1 MRSGIHT
8 QNLSW
13 PGKKLNLPDPEPAAN
28 FMYPDLFAYR
38 KSYIDNR
45 MRTFSALL
53 FFICLLPAPA
63 LAAMQRVVDVA
74 NGDTIMIGSLHGG
87 DRARVRLHGIACP
100 EMNQP
105 YGQAAKTYI
114 LRLVRNKLVDV
125 EPAPQGKDQYG
136 RVVAIVHVPGAG
148 VLQELLLQEGLAWV
162 YPQHC
167 KNCGAWEAMQAQAR
181 REKKGLWA
189 GENPVPP
196 WQWRKAQKKK

>member
-1 MRSGIHT
+1 MVTLSSLNMGGRLGPAKIIMRILYT
-8 QNLSW
+8 L
-13 PGKKLNLPDPEPAAN
+13 
-28 FMYPDLFAYR
+28 
-38 KSYIDNR
+38 
-45 MRTFSALL
+45 LL
-53 FFICLLPAPA
+53 FLVLLPAIA
-63 LAAMQRVVDVA
+63 HAAMQRVVDVT
-74 NGDTIMIGSLHGG
+74 NGDTIIIGSLHGG
-87 DRARVRLHGIACP
+87 DRARVSLHGINAP

-105 YGQAAKTYI
+105 YGQASKAYV

-125 EPAPQGKDQYG
+125 EPTPQGKDQYG

-196 WQWRKAQKKK
+196 WQWRKAQKKKK